1 MVSAKKLI
9 GKDIIEKGLGGLG
22 KLKLI
27 KALAE
32 EERMMTIY
40 SLHKKTHLKREDIKR
55 NLSDLIDI
63 DWVREE
69 KLANVLYR
77 LNRQNENV
85 QHLLTFL
92 KNVEY
97 IYYP

>member
-1 MVSAKKLI
+1 LNVN
-9 GKDIIEKGLGGLG
+9 DIIEKGLGGLG
-22 KLKLI
+22 KIKLI

-32 EERMMTIY
+32 EDRLMTIY

-55 NLSDLIDI
+55 NLNDLIEI
-63 DWVREE
+63 QWVKEE
-69 KLANVLYR
+69 KLANILYR

-85 QHLLTFL
+85 QHLLTFF

>member
-1 MVSAKKLI
+1 LNVN
-9 GKDIIEKGLGGLG
+9 DTIEKGLGGLG
-22 KLKLI
+22 KIKLI

-32 EERMMTIY
+32 EDRMMTIY

-55 NLSDLIDI
+55 NLNDLIEI
-63 DWVREE
+63 EWVKEE
-69 KLANVLYR
+69 KLANILYR

-85 QHLLTFL
+85 QHLLNFF

>member
-1 MVSAKKLI
+1 LNAK
-9 GKDIIEKGLGGLG
+9 DTIEKGLGSLG
-22 KLKLI
+22 KIKLV

-55 NLSDLIDI
+55 NLGDLVEV
-63 DWVREE
+63 DWVIEE
-69 KLANVLYR
+69 KFANVLYR
-77 LNRQNENV
+77 LNRKNENV
-85 QHLLTFL
+85 QHLLTFF

>member
-1 MVSAKKLI
+1 LNAR
-9 GKDIIEKGLGGLG
+9 DTIEKGLGSLG
-22 KLKLI
+22 KIKLV

-32 EERMMTIY
+32 EDRMMTIY

-55 NLSDLIDI
+55 NLGDLVEIE
-63 DWVREE
+63 WVIEE

-85 QHLLTFL
+85 QHLLTFF

>member
-1 MVSAKKLI
+1 MVSAKKLN

-55 NLSDLIDI
+55 NLIDLIDI

>member
-1 MVSAKKLI
+1 VN
-9 GKDIIEKGLGGLG
+9 DTIEKGLGGLG
-22 KLKLI
+22 KIKLI

-32 EERMMTIY
+32 EDRMMTIY

-55 NLSDLIDI
+55 NLNDLIEI
-63 DWVREE
+63 QWVKEE
-69 KLANVLYR
+69 KLANILYR

-85 QHLLTFL
+85 QHLLTFF

>member
-1 MVSAKKLI
+1 MN

>member
-1 MVSAKKLI
+1 LN

>member
-1 MVSAKKLI
+1 VN
-9 GKDIIEKGLGGLG
+9 DTIEKGLGGLG
-22 KLKLI
+22 KIKLI

-32 EERMMTIY
+32 EDRLMTIY

-55 NLSDLIDI
+55 NLNDLIEI
-63 DWVREE
+63 QWVKEE
-69 KLANVLYR
+69 KLANILYR
-77 LNRQNENV
+77 LNRQNENI
-85 QHLLTFL
+85 QHLLTFF

>member
-1 MVSAKKLI
+1 LNVN
-9 GKDIIEKGLGGLG
+9 DIIEKGLGGLG
-22 KLKLI
+22 KIKLI

-32 EERMMTIY
+32 EDRLMTIY

-55 NLSDLIDI
+55 NLNDLIEI
-63 DWVREE
+63 QWVKEE
-69 KLANVLYR
+69 KLANTLYR

-85 QHLLTFL
+85 QHLLTFF

>member
-1 MVSAKKLI
+1 LNAK
-9 GKDIIEKGLGGLG
+9 DTIEKGLGSLG
-22 KLKLI
+22 KIKLV

-32 EERMMTIY
+32 EDKMMTIY

-55 NLSDLIDI
+55 NLGDLVEI
-63 DWVREE
+63 DWVIEE

-85 QHLLTFL
+85 QHLLTFF

>member
-1 MVSAKKLI
+1 LNAK
-9 GKDIIEKGLGGLG
+9 DTVEKGLGSLG
-22 KLKLI
+22 KIKLV

-32 EERMMTIY
+32 EDRMMTIY
-40 SLHKKTHLKREDIKR
+40 SLHKKTHLKRDDIKR
-55 NLSDLIDI
+55 NLKDLVEIE
-63 DWVREE
+63 WVIEE

-85 QHLLTFL
+85 QHLLTFFR
-92 KNVEY
+92 NVEY

>member
-1 MVSAKKLI
+1 LNAK
-9 GKDIIEKGLGGLG
+9 DTIEKGLGSLG
-22 KLKLI
+22 KIKLV

-32 EERMMTIY
+32 EDRMMTIY

-55 NLSDLIDI
+55 NLGDLVEI
-63 DWVREE
+63 DWVTEE

-85 QHLLTFL
+85 QHLLTFF

>member
-1 MVSAKKLI
+1 MNAK
-9 GKDIIEKGLGGLG
+9 DTIEKGLGSLG
-22 KLKLI
+22 KIKLV

-32 EERMMTIY
+32 EDRMMTIY
-40 SLHKKTHLKREDIKR
+40 SLHKKTHLKRDDIKR
-55 NLSDLIDI
+55 NLKDLVEIEC
-63 DWVREE
+63 VKEE

-85 QHLLTFL
+85 QHLLTFF

>member
-1 MVSAKKLI
+1 MNAK
-9 GKDIIEKGLGGLG
+9 DTIEKGLGSLG
-22 KLKLI
+22 KIKLL

-32 EERMMTIY
+32 EDRMMTIY
-40 SLHKKTHLKREDIKR
+40 SLHKKTHLKRDDIKR
-55 NLSDLIDI
+55 NLKDLVEIE
-63 DWVREE
+63 WVIEE

-85 QHLLTFL
+85 QHLLTFF

>member
-1 MVSAKKLI
+1 LNAK
-9 GKDIIEKGLGGLG
+9 DTVEKGLGSLG
-22 KLKLI
+22 KIKLVR
-27 KALAE
+27 ALAE
-32 EERMMTIY
+32 EDRMMTIY

-55 NLSDLIDI
+55 NLGDLVEIN
-63 DWVREE
+63 WVIEE

-85 QHLLTFL
+85 QHLLTFF

>member
-1 MVSAKKLI
+1 MNAK
-9 GKDIIEKGLGGLG
+9 DTIEKGLGSLG
-22 KLKLI
+22 KIKLV

-32 EERMMTIY
+32 EDKMMTIY

-55 NLSDLIDI
+55 NLGDLVEI
-63 DWVREE
+63 DWVTEE
-69 KLANVLYR
+69 KIANVLYR

-85 QHLLTFL
+85 QHLLNFF

>member
-1 MVSAKKLI
+1 LNAK
-9 GKDIIEKGLGGLG
+9 DTIEKGLGSLG
-22 KLKLI
+22 KIKLV

-32 EERMMTIY
+32 EDRMMTIY
-40 SLHKKTHLKREDIKR
+40 SLHKKTHLKRDDIKR
-55 NLSDLIDI
+55 NLKDLIEI
-63 DWVREE
+63 EWVIEE

-85 QHLLTFL
+85 QHLLTFF

>member
-1 MVSAKKLI
+1 MVSAKKLN

-27 KALAE
+27 KA
-32 EERMMTIY
+32 ERMMTIY

>member
-1 MVSAKKLI
+1 V
-9 GKDIIEKGLGGLG
+9 KDTIEKGLGGLG
-22 KLKLI
+22 KIKLI

-32 EERMMTIY
+32 EDRMMTIY

-55 NLSDLIDI
+55 NLNDLIEI
-63 DWVREE
+63 EWVKEE
-69 KLANVLYR
+69 KLANILYR

-85 QHLLTFL
+85 QHLLTFF

>member
-1 MVSAKKLI
+1 MNAKE
-9 GKDIIEKGLGGLG
+9 IIEKGLGSLG
-22 KLKLI
+22 KIKLV

-32 EERMMTIY
+32 EDRMMTIY

-55 NLSDLIDI
+55 NLGDLVEIE
-63 DWVREE
+63 WVIEE

-85 QHLLTFL
+85 QHLLTFF

-97 IYYP
+97 INYA

>member
-1 MVSAKKLI
+1 MVSANKLN

-77 LNRQNENV
+77 LNRQNEIM

>member
-1 MVSAKKLI
+1 MVSEKKLN